1 MAIITLTNGGQYTF
15 AVIDGTPVA
24 INGTTIGESLTWTSA
39 CTFNSSLTCLTGVQ
53 GGTIAGTT
61 GTFTGN
67 VSGAEGIFTGDVT
80 AYSTS
85 DKRFKDNIFIIDNP
99 IDKIK
104 KISGVEFDWNEEAP
118 EWTKSE
124 TQVPLHDVGV
134 IAQEVQKIIPEA
146 VKVRADKSLAVD
158 YKRLI
163 PLLIEG
169 IKEQQN
175 TIESL
180 ETRIKILENK

>member
-53 GGTIAGTT
+53 GGTIAGTS

-85 DKRFKDNIFIIDNP
+85 DKRFKDNIFIIDN
-99 IDKIK
+99 ITT
-104 KISGVEFDWNEEAP
+104 F
-118 EWTKSE
+118 
-124 TQVPLHDVGV
+124 
-134 IAQEVQKIIPEA
+134 
-146 VKVRADKSLAVD
+146 
-158 YKRLI
+158 Y
-163 PLLIEG
+163 
-169 IKEQQN
+169 
-175 TIESL
+175 
-180 ETRIKILENK
+180 